1 MLAGMVLNLMLFSDK
16 RKVTVLDTEKRKDA
30 SQIENII
37 AHRSDHLFSL
47 LAVTQF
53 LVKWV
58 MKIWC

>member
-30 SQIENII
+30 SQI